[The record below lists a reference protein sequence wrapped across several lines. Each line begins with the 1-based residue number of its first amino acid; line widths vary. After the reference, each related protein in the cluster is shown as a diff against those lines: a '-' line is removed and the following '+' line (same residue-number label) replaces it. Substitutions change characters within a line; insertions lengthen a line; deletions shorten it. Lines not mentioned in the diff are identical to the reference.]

1 MEIVNCTPHA
11 VQILDPTCCEFSF
24 LTRSFQ
30 LTGEQKIM
38 REIPPSGI
46 CPRCKQDEHE
56 IDPIDGIPVI
66 GVTFG
71 EIEGLPEEK
80 EGTFLIVSAIVA
92 TAGRKQGR
100 KDLLIPSRLVR
111 NYEGKIM
118 GCLALA
124 AE

>member
-1 MEIVNCTPHA
+1 MNIINCTPHA
-11 VQILDPTCCEFSF
+11 VQILSPSCCEFSS
-24 LTRSFQ
+24 LSHSFQ
-30 LTGEQKIM
+30 LTDEIKIV
-38 REIPPSGI
+38 REIQPSGI
-46 CPRCKQDEHE
+46 CPRCKQEE
-56 IDPIDGIPVI
+56 RELDPLDGIPVVGI
-66 GVTFG
+66 SFG

-80 EGTFLIVSAIVA
+80 EGVYLIVSALVA

-100 KDLLIPSRLVR
+100 RDLLIPSRLVR